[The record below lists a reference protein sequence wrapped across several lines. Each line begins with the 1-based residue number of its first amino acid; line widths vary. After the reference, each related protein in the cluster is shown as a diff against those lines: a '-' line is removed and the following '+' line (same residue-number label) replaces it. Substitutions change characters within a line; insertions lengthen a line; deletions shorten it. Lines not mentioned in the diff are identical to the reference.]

1 MENSYLNDELTRMVR
16 RIYENIENAK
26 NMYDELPSVIRQNAN
41 ASSQYSNSLS
51 TCLINAEKS
60 AKELMNNFGIDQ
72 GVQK

>member
-41 ASSQYSNSLS
+41 ELTQFNNTLGTSLTNALKAS
-51 TCLINAEKS
+51 
-60 AKELMNNFGIDQ
+60 KELMNSYGMN
-72 GVQK
+72 

>member
-41 ASSQYSNSLS
+41 ASLQYNNALS
-51 TCLINAEKS
+51 TSLYNALKS
-60 AKELMNNFGIDQ
+60 AKELMNNFGID
-72 GVQK
+72 